1 MGSSEGK
8 IVFQFSKNIK
18 LFLWIN
24 ILLVSCFSS
33 DSPKT
38 PFYDSADFTA
48 EWIPLSSKK
57 LKEIHKIQPFI
68 FQDQSGSFISDTL
81 LRGNIYAVNFF
92 FTTCP
97 SICPKMTN
105 NLIEVQD
112 KIKNLKKVK
121 LVSFSVM
128 PWVDSV
134 EVLNNYAKKNKI
146 INSKWHL
153 LTGDKNKIYDLART
167 SFFAEK
173 RIGLQKKS
181 DEFLHTENIV
191 LVDYAGRIRGVYN
204 ATLPLELNMMIND
217 IYELKKEK

>member
-48 EWIPLSSKK
+48 EWIPLNSKK

-92 FTTCP
+92 LP
-97 SICPKMTN
+97 PA
-105 NLIEVQD
+105 
-112 KIKNLKKVK
+112 
-121 LVSFSVM
+121 LVS
-128 PWVDSV
+128 
-134 EVLNNYAKKNKI
+134 VLK
-146 INSKWHL
+146 
-153 LTGDKNKIYDLART
+153 
-167 SFFAEK
+167 
-173 RIGLQKKS
+173 
-181 DEFLHTENIV
+181 
-191 LVDYAGRIRGVYN
+191 
-204 ATLPLELNMMIND
+204 
-217 IYELKKEK
+217 